1 MNSLTYYPNTYS
13 MNQPDKNTS
22 ADKPVKMRSR
32 SSVIISELICI
43 YSLDTIC
50 CENILVKW
58 IKRIFNRTFNRTDA
72 QIKQLYLSMLF
83 QMYCIDVSYLFTG
96 KKIRQCIFNV
106 ITMIINLE
114 KNKMEVLKK
123 IVKGFLFVV
132 LFLVAIYALFD
143 ILSWS

>member
-1 MNSLTYYPNTYS
+1 MYILALLDVLYS
-13 MNQPDKNTS
+13 
-22 ADKPVKMRSR
+22 
-32 SSVIISELICI
+32 E
-43 YSLDTIC
+43 
-50 CENILVKW
+50 
-58 IKRIFNRTFNRTDA
+58 
-72 QIKQLYLSMLF
+72 
-83 QMYCIDVSYLFTG
+83 
-96 KKIRQCIFNV
+96 KIRKCIFNV

>member
-1 MNSLTYYPNTYS
+1 MYN
-13 MNQPDKNTS
+13 
-22 ADKPVKMRSR
+22 
-32 SSVIISELICI
+32 IC
-43 YSLDTIC
+43 SP
-50 CENILVKW
+50 
-58 IKRIFNRTFNRTDA
+58 
-72 QIKQLYLSMLF
+72 
-83 QMYCIDVSYLFTG
+83 G
-96 KKIRQCIFNV
+96 KKIRKCIFNV